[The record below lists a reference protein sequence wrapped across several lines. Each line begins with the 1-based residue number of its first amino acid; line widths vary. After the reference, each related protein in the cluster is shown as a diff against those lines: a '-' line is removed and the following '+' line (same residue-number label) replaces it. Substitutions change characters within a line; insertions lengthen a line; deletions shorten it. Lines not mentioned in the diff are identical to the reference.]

1 MTVVIRL
8 IGERQSVTWSDESS
22 NGNSLR
28 YFYELR
34 DNGALLVHS
43 RTSSADQNGH
53 VQERHRIEV
62 VYGPAAWL
70 EVRGDH

>member
-62 VYGPAAWL
+62 VYG
-70 EVRGDH
+70 